1 MSHRWYGGM
10 TFICLLMK
18 TSNRSK
24 DKEGRGETTPT
35 RCCLST
41 TKLQWW
47 FKKQIR
53 SVPKN
58 EDKLY
63 AMVQTFLLVDL
74 FIVFFNTFSKAF
86 QFPVNFAV
94 FSKLSLLVITLSQQV
109 SLALGAEVY
118 LLYVERSISSGS
130 SPTFTSK
137 RSCTS
142 FSILA
147 SFSSETKV
155 MARPFVPKRPA
166 LATWCKL
173 ETTWS

>member
-1 MSHRWYGGM
+1 MGVWPSYVFLWRHLIGAKIKRGEEKQPLQDAVWVLPNYNDGLKSKLEV
-10 TFICLLMK
+10 FRKMK
-18 TSNRSK
+18 TNCM
-24 DKEGRGETTPT
+24 P
-35 RCCLST
+35 
-41 TKLQWW
+41 W
-47 FKKQIR
+47 FRHFCI
-53 SVPKN
+53 V
-58 EDKLY
+58 Y
-63 AMVQTFLLVDL
+63 L
-74 FIVFFNTFSKAF
+74 FVVFFNTFSKAF
-86 QFPVNFAV
+86 QLPVNFAV